1 MVCRKKITT
10 EIYIDGMTCSHCAAA
25 AEAAL
30 KNTDGIAS
38 AKVDLENKKA
48 VVTSKEEINADAVKA
63 AIDAAGFT
71 VTDIV
76 RK

>member
-1 MVCRKKITT
+1 MCLLFQRYDCHAVF
-10 EIYIDGMTCSHCAAA
+10 AAFP
-25 AEAAL
+25 
-30 KNTDGIAS
+30 